1 MAYNVLLVDD
11 HKILR
16 DGIKTILER
25 TADFRVVGEAESG
38 ADAVSACRKLHPDLV
53 LMDIGLPGLNGIE
66 ATIEV
71 LRHCPRTKVMM
82 LSMYDDENSVVAA
95 KLSEVPVNSGKIF
108 KFGNKPGILVH
119 TSSGEFKAFSAVCT
133 HLECIVQYRDDTKQ
147 IWCACHNGQYNLSGK
162 NIGGPPPRP
171 LEEYKVNT
179 RGDDV
184 VVTRA

>member
-1 MAYNVLLVDD
+1 MNPDIRANENKRLDAPASAPRRSFLDYLLGTSALATLGAIVYP
-11 HKILR
+11 I
-16 DGIKTILER
+16 
-25 TADFRVVGEAESG
+25 FRFMSPPQIVES
-38 ADAVSACRKLHPDLV
+38 A
-53 LMDIGLPGLNGIE
+53 
-66 ATIEV
+66 
-71 LRHCPRTKVMM
+71 
-82 LSMYDDENSVVAA
+82 ENSVVAA
-95 KLSEVPVNSGKIF
+95 KLNEVPLNSGKIF

-119 TSSGEFKAFSAVCT
+119 TAAGEFKAFSAVCT

-179 RGDDV
+179 RGDEV